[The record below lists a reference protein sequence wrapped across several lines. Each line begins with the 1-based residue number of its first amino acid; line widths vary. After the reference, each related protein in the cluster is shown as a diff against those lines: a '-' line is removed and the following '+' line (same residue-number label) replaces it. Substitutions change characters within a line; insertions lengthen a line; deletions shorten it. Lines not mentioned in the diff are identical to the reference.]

1 MSVISRNVNNILS
14 GDILYPRH
22 ANEYW
27 KVKNVIFPKEH
38 RTMTLQRGQEK
49 PNDEITIKF
58 DLIFIDK
65 GTKTVLRSSI
75 VNFYKDDSLMIEID
89 FPI

>member
-49 PNDEITIKF
+49 PNDKITIKF
-58 DLIFIDK
+58 DLIFIQD
-65 GTKTVLRSSI
+65 GVVLRSSI